1 MKGLIIG
8 MLSKTEKLERVVSE
22 LKCSEYDTK
31 DFLIIS
37 KNTGNFSDVK
47 AIDSSKSGIFIAKV
61 LGQLGLSIQDI
72 RMYSRRI
79 KNGEGFIAVPIKR
92 GEENEVI
99 DVLLQNSAEQI
110 RRIEIGNGYVSG

>member
-8 MLSKTEKLERVVSE
+8 MLSRTKKLERVVLE
-22 LKCSEYDTK
+22 LKCSDYESK

-37 KNTGNFSDVK
+37 KNAGNFSDAK
-47 AIDSSKSGIFIAKV
+47 EIDSSKPGAFIASV
-61 LGQLGLSIQDI
+61 LGQLGLGNQDI
-72 RMYSRRI
+72 RMYSGRI
-79 KNGEGFIAVPIKR
+79 RNGEGLIAVPIKR